1 MVIPE
6 EGNDRR
12 LSFYFSFFRQ
22 ENYKQMLSETKKKAQ
37 EDGRERSLRS
47 SANLAGGHRA
57 WMLQDSFSREYG
69 KTGD

>member
-1 MVIPE
+1 MTGDFPFTFPFL
-6 EGNDRR
+6 GRR
-12 LSFYFSFFRQ
+12 IINKCCL
-22 ENYKQMLSETKKKAQ
+22 KQRKKAQ

-57 WMLQDSFSREYG
+57 WMLQDSFSRGYG